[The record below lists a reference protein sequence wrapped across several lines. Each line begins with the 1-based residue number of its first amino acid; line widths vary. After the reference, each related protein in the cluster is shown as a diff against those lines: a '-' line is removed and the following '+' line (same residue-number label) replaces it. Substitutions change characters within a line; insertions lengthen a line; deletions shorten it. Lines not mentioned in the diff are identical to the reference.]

1 MRDDYCSCMGDYGG
15 NPYAINMEQ
24 MAMKNQNFRTAIWT
38 GRYLQMTLMCIPPCG
53 EIGLEIHQDTDQF
66 IRIEGGRAV
75 VKMGKFE
82 NQLDFRQS
90 LCIGDAVFIPAGT
103 WHNIVNVGGCPLKVA
118 SIYAPPRHPRGTI
131 QCTKE
136 DAEREE
142 Y

>member
-1 MRDDYCSCMGDYGG
+1 
-15 NPYAINMEQ
+15 
-24 MAMKNQNFRTAIWT
+24 
-38 GRYLQMTLMCIPPCG
+38 MTLMCIPPCG

-103 WHNIVNVGGCPLKVA
+103 WHNIVNVGGCPLKVT

>member
-1 MRDDYCSCMGDYGG
+1 MHGRLWGG
-15 NPYAINMEQ
+15 NPYALNMEQ